1 MKRIIINKPK
11 VFLFLFI
18 IFIFNSG
25 LIIKRD
31 ETINLMREK
40 EAIIDVYTVKKGDT
54 LWSIS
59 NNYEYKNKMKF
70 INDVEKLNN
79 ISPYEIKPGYKLAI
93 PIYENK

>member
-11 VFLFLFI
+11 VFLFLII
-18 IFIFNSG
+18 IFLFNSG
-25 LIIKRD
+25 LIIKKD
-31 ETINLMREK
+31 ETINLMREE